1 MAHEHQPAPAAVEAS
16 DEARAGPA
24 DGTAAPHRPRA
35 PHGAQSA
42 PSAHGAHD
50 TPRHEQPASHQAAGP
65 AGGRAAA
72 PPEGGT
78 PGSGSPGAASAR
90 DAAAAE
96 AVELPV
102 QSEVVHGEPGAA
114 PPDPAS
120 RIAQLEAEL
129 AAAQAEAAANWDK
142 YLRERAE
149 MENFKKRVERTYA
162 DLARRSKKE
171 LLLKVLGVAD
181 NLERAL
187 AYENTTGEPVD
198 VRSLLTGVR
207 MTYAQLRDLL
217 SAEGV
222 SEIKTVGERFDPA
235 LHEAVAAEPL
245 DGRQE
250 GEIVAELQKGY
261 MLDGELLRPARVKV
275 ATKE

>member
-1 MAHEHQPAPAAVEAS
+1 MAHEHQPAPAGVEAS
-16 DEARAGPA
+16 DEARTGPANGAAGP
-24 DGTAAPHRPRA
+24 HR
-35 PHGAQSA
+35 
-42 PSAHGAHD
+42 AHGARTAQSTHGAHGGQG
-50 TPRHEQPASHQAAGP
+50 HEPPAPHHATDARDGAAEP
-65 AGGRAAA
+65 AADVANAA
-72 PPEGGT
+72 PSPGGT
-78 PGSGSPGAASAR
+78 G
-90 DAAAAE
+90 
-96 AVELPV
+96 ELSEPPV
-102 QSEVVHGEPGAA
+102 QGEVVPGEPGEAL
-114 PPDPAS
+114 PDPAA

-129 AAAQAEAAANWDK
+129 AAARAEAAANWDK

-187 AYENTTGEPVD
+187 AYESTAGEQVD

-222 SEIKTVGERFDPA
+222 SEIRTVGERFDPA

-245 DGRQE
+245 NGRQE

-261 MLDGELLRPARVKV
+261 TLDGELLRPARVKV